1 MGVVPFDFTLKVWR
15 TMYLTPRHTFLVLT
29 KRPERARVFLC
40 EWLPS
45 AWQLAFFESYP
56 GILPN
61 VHLGVTVEN
70 QRRADERIPILLQT
84 PAAVRFVVKEAGW
97 LFRPP
102 RERRTPTAA
111 DKN

>member
-1 MGVVPFDFTLKVWR
+1 MAKTSAGVCVLDGFIATVW
-15 TMYLTPRHTFLVLT
+15 MKMMAADHHTFLVLT
-29 KRPERARVFLC
+29 KRPRRMYDFIAALKLHPTRT
-40 EWLPS
+40 P
-45 AWQLAFFESYP
+45 P
-56 GILPN
+56 HI
-61 VHLGVTVEN
+61 HLGVTVEN